1 LSEGNEQEDEMGEAK
16 RIAVVGSTGR
26 LGGHLVEVLAD
37 RGHGVIEAS
46 RSQGVDVISGEG
58 LDEALDGVEVVIDA
72 ASWPSPDEKE
82 ATDFFTTSAR
92 NLQDAGERAGV
103 KRIVLV
109 SIIGAD
115 RFSAGYNVAKVAQ
128 EHAVLAGP
136 LPVHILRAAQF
147 HEFVSQL
154 LDWSTR
160 SDVGYIPEMRT
171 QLVAA
176 RTVAEALADMAA
188 DDGATPSSPGSPIP
202 EIAGPRTETLLDAAR
217 LLAAHRGSP
226 ARVEEAVDQDNP
238 DRELFAG
245 DGLLPSPGATLAGP
259 TYEEWLGQQ

>member
-1 LSEGNEQEDEMGEAK
+1 MGQSK

-26 LGGHLVEVLAD
+26 LGRPLVEVLAD
-37 RGHGVIEAS
+37 RGHEVVEAS
-46 RSQGVDVISGEG
+46 RTHGVDVISGEG
-58 LDEALDGVEVVIDA
+58 LAQALEGVDAVIDSS
-72 ASWPSPDEKE
+72 SWPSPDEKE

-92 NLQDAGERAGV
+92 NLQEAGERAGV
-103 KRIVLV
+103 QRIVLV

-128 EHAVLAGP
+128 ERALLAGP

-147 HEFVSQL
+147 HEFVEQM
-154 LDWSTR
+154 LDWGTQG
-160 SDVGYIPEMRT
+160 DVGYVPEMRT

-188 DDGATPSSPGSPIP
+188 DDGTTPSAPGSPFP
-202 EIAGPRTETLLDAAR
+202 EIAGPRAETLFDAAK

-226 ARVEEAVDQDNP
+226 ARVEEDVDQDNP
-238 DRELFAG
+238 DRELFAD
-245 DGLLPSPGATLAGP
+245 DGLLPSPEATLAGP
-259 TYEEWLGQQ
+259 TYEDWLKQQS

>member
-1 LSEGNEQEDEMGEAK
+1 MGQSK

-26 LGGHLVEVLAD
+26 LGRHLVEVLAD
-37 RGHGVIEAS
+37 RGHEVVEAS
-46 RSQGVDVISGEG
+46 RTHGVDVISGEG
-58 LDEALDGVEVVIDA
+58 LAKALEGVDVVIDSS
-72 ASWPSPDEKE
+72 SWPSPDEKE

-92 NLQDAGERAGV
+92 NLQEAGERPGV

-128 EHAVLAGP
+128 EHALLAGP

-147 HEFVSQL
+147 HEFVEQL
-154 LDWSTR
+154 LDWGTQG
-160 SDVGYIPEMRT
+160 DVGYVPEMRT

-176 RTVAEALADMAA
+176 RTVAEALADIAA
-188 DDGATPSSPGSPIP
+188 DDEAAPSAAGSPFA
-202 EIAGPRTETLLDAAR
+202 EIAGPKAQTLFDAAR

-226 ARVEEAVDQDNP
+226 TRVEEDVDQDNP
-238 DRELFAG
+238 DRELFAD
-245 DGLLPSPGATLAGP
+245 DGLLPGPQATLAGP
-259 TYEEWLGQQ
+259 TYEEWLKQQS

>member
-1 LSEGNEQEDEMGEAK
+1 VNATEEEEMSEAK

-26 LGGHLVEVLAD
+26 LGRHLVEVLAD
-37 RGHGVIEAS
+37 RGHELVEAS
-46 RSQGVDVISGEG
+46 RSHGVDVISKQG
-58 LDEALDGVEVVIDA
+58 LDDALEGVDVVIDS

-92 NLQDAGERAGV
+92 NLQEAGERAGV
-103 KRIVLV
+103 KRIVVV

-128 EHAVLAGP
+128 EHALLAGP

-147 HEFVSQL
+147 HEFVEQM
-154 LDWSTR
+154 LDWGTQG
-160 SDVGYIPEMRT
+160 DVGYVPEMRT

-176 RTVAEALADMAA
+176 RAVAEALADMAEDEEA
-188 DDGATPSSPGSPIP
+188 SPSAPGAPFP
-202 EIAGPRTETLLDAAR
+202 EIAGPRTETLFDAAR

-226 ARVEEAVDQDNP
+226 ARVEEDVDQDNP
-238 DRELFAG
+238 DRELFAD
-245 DGLLPSPGATLAGP
+245 DGLLPSPAATLAGP
-259 TYEEWLGQQ
+259 TYEEWLGQQP

>member
-1 LSEGNEQEDEMGEAK
+1 MGQSK

-26 LGGHLVEVLAD
+26 LGRHLVEVLAD
-37 RGHGVIEAS
+37 RGHEVVEAS
-46 RSQGVDVISGEG
+46 RTHGVDVISGEG
-58 LDEALDGVEVVIDA
+58 LAKALEGVDVVIDSS
-72 ASWPSPDEKE
+72 SWPSPDEKE

-92 NLQDAGERAGV
+92 NLQEAGERPGV

-128 EHAVLAGP
+128 EHALLAGP

-147 HEFVSQL
+147 HEFVEQL
-154 LDWSTR
+154 LDWGTQG
-160 SDVGYIPEMRT
+160 DVGYVPEMRT

-176 RTVAEALADMAA
+176 RTVAEAVADIAA
-188 DDGATPSSPGSPIP
+188 DEEATPSAPGSPIP
-202 EIAGPRTETLLDAAR
+202 EIAGPRTEKLIEAAR
-217 LLAAHRGSP
+217 LFASHRGSP
-226 ARVEEAVDQDNP
+226 SRVEENVDQDAP

-245 DGLLPSPGATLAGP
+245 DGLLPSPDATLAGP
-259 TYEEWLGQQ
+259 TYEEWLKRQS

>member
-1 LSEGNEQEDEMGEAK
+1 MGEAK
-16 RIAVVGSTGR
+16 TIAVVGSTGR
-26 LGGHLVEVLAD
+26 LGHHLVEVLAD
-37 RGHGVIEAS
+37 RGHEVVEAS
-46 RSQGVDVISGEG
+46 RSRGVDVISGEG
-58 LDEALDGVEVVIDA
+58 VDEALGGVEVVIDA

-92 NLQDAGERAGV
+92 NLQEAGERAGI

-128 EHAVLAGP
+128 EHALLAGP

-147 HEFVSQL
+147 HEFVGQL
-154 LDWSTR
+154 LDWSTQG
-160 SDVGYIPEMRT
+160 DVGYVPEMRT

-188 DDGATPSSPGSPIP
+188 DDGATPSAPGSSFP

-226 ARVEEAVDQDNP
+226 ARVEETVDQDNP
-238 DRELFAG
+238 DRELFAS

-259 TYEEWLGQQ
+259 TYEEWLGQQS